1 MREELVSQSV
11 SNAYTYKKIKRSRFR
26 MKQYEMY
33 NIQAKHF
40 KQFISKLFA
49 RFEKISLMKGEFAR
63 NKVYHHFCI
72 SNQVGVDIGL

>member
-1 MREELVSQSV
+1 
-11 SNAYTYKKIKRSRFR
+11 

-63 NKVYHHFCI
+63 NKVYHHFSI
-72 SNQVGVDIGL
+72 IIINRSGSGHWTVNHIGPQSF